1 MPYGLVAAQPA
12 WKRSADGDADGR
24 QQRTEYK
31 CSRNGF
37 PEHLS
42 GPCEVAGPIRCATCT
57 ENPVAAAAHSP
68 QNSHVVVDTN
78 PMEADAFAPRLPTI
92 EASIYCIAMED
103 NWAITAGALR

>member
-1 MPYGLVAAQPA
+1 MSMPKPVM
-12 WKRSADGDADGR
+12 GR
-24 QQRTEYK
+24 LPYTRMRGAG
-31 CSRNGF
+31 SRVY
-37 PEHLS
+37 S
-42 GPCEVAGPIRCATCT
+42 MRAT
-57 ENPVAAAAHSP
+57 AAHSP